1 MSDKNK
7 LFLFSSL
14 AIGVLAFWLF
24 NASKCSDQNLD
35 QPEVVTSDVTVANYE
50 RFCAGC
56 HGMFMERFSGNDREK
71 LFSTSVEEMIKVI
84 SEGDMVSGMPAFK
97 GTFSELEIDSLA
109 HYILT
114 DIKEASKTH
123 DYRPSLASLQKSE
136 KLTFKIDTVITGLEV
151 PWGMV
156 WLPDGDMLVTERS
169 GRLLR
174 YRNGIFAAAIEGV
187 PSVYANGQG
196 GLLDIKLHPDYPE
209 NGWVYLS
216 YSTLGEGAE
225 SAGGN
230 TAILRAKIN
239 GNKLIDQQL
248 LFKATPDSRSGVH
261 FGCRM
266 LFGNDGLLYFSVGER
281 GHMQNAQTLTNHSGK
296 IHRITDD
303 GKIPAD
309 NPFVN
314 TSGAMPSIYSY
325 GHRNPQGLVKHPQT
339 GTIWSHEHGPKGGD
353 EINIIRKGLNYGW
366 PVISFGINYNGTIL
380 TPDTAKV
387 GMEQPIYYWTPS
399 IGACGMAFVT
409 GNRYKGWE
417 NNILSGSLS
426 FRYLVRTEIDG
437 ERTTHHEILLKE
449 IGRVR
454 NVEMGP
460 DGFIYVAVET
470 PGLIV
475 RLVPVDV
482 E

>member
-1 MSDKNK
+1 MNDKGK
-7 LFLFSSL
+7 LFIFT
-14 AIGVLAFWLF
+14 AIGISVLILWLL
-24 NASKCSDQNLD
+24 NASKCSDQNITN
-35 QPEVVTSDVTVANYE
+35 QEVVTSETTMANYE

-56 HGMFMERFSGNDREK
+56 HGMFMERFSGSDREK
-71 LFSTSVEEMIKVI
+71 LFNTPVKDMIRVI
-84 SEGDMVSGMPAFK
+84 RDGDIESGMPAFK
-97 GTFSELEIDSLA
+97 GTFSEKEIESLA
-109 HYILT
+109 RYILS

-123 DYRPSLASLQKSE
+123 DYRPALESLQKSE
-136 KLTFKIDTVITGLEV
+136 RLSYYIDTVVTGLEV
-151 PWGMV
+151 PWGMT
-156 WLPDGDMLVTERS
+156 WLPDGDMLVTERNGS
-169 GRLLR
+169 LFR
-174 YRNGIFAAAIEGV
+174 YRNGVFIAAIEGV
-187 PSVYANGQG
+187 PAVYANGQG
-196 GLLDIKLHPDYPE
+196 GLLDIKLHPHYPE
-209 NGWVYLS
+209 NGWIYIA
-216 YSTLGEGAE
+216 YSTLGSSGA

-230 TAILRAKIN
+230 TAITRARLKD
-239 GNKLIDQQL
+239 NKLVEQQV
-248 LFKATPDSRSGVH
+248 LFKATPDSRAGVH

-266 LFGNDGLLYFSVGER
+266 VFGNDGYLYFSVGDR
-281 GHMQNAQTLTNHSGK
+281 GYMQNAQLLTNHAGK

-314 TSGAMPSIYSY
+314 TPGAMPTIYSY

-339 GTIWSHEHGPKGGD
+339 GTLWSHEHGPKGGD

-366 PVISFGINYNGTIL
+366 PVISFGINYDGTII

-387 GMEQPIYYWTPS
+387 GMEQPVYYWTPS
-399 IGACGMAFVT
+399 IGACGMTFVT

-437 ERTTHHEILLKE
+437 ERTTHHEILLRE

-470 PGLIV
+470 PGLIM
-475 RLVPVDV
+475 RLVPV